1 MRELV
6 ASSAHSTGSQRQL
19 RVDADLEQTIYVAT
33 PPDATYFGWLLEA
46 MNVARPF
53 ALSVHVHAL
62 DRLRERA
69 RHKARHRRLFG
80 VNRGAELRG
89 RAADYEML
97 AQEEEAGELLRE
109 LTGAER
115 AAVYELSV
123 YQSIRERGPEPDP
136 VQLAEAV
143 EQAARQLT
151 AASDAR
157 VNEGQ
162 LRQPE
167 LWQSSL
173 PVGRDVARLTRK
185 YVTRNVGDTVP
196 LVGTRCGSPTGIPFA
211 FTEPGRTVEL
221 LNPFDPAHDNGT
233 MLVNAKGGGGKTFA
247 VNVILARCLAHGM
260 SGYVLDRAGHYS
272 FLCSLIPG
280 ARHITIGASGDEHA
294 VNPWDVEDPARP
306 PAEKITYLVGLHALL
321 VGDHQAAG
329 DSYGLDAL
337 ERNLLEVAIRAAYHR
352 AAREQLEPRESL
364 LRDELRR
371 RADQENEAGATEVA
385 SKLRTLV
392 GAAGVVLRGGLLR
405 VSARPAHKRARG
417 RAAGRVRYPQGA
429 QGGRCG
435 GDVRARGAR
444 LWADRA
450 PARPAPARA

>member
-1 MRELV
+1 MLGELDAAQDAQEAVRAALALRELV
-6 ASSAHSTGSQRQL
+6 ASSAHSTDSQRQL

-97 AQEEEAGELLRE
+97 AQEEEAGELLKE

-371 RADQENEAGATEVA
+371 RADEENEAGATEVA
-385 SKLRTLV
+385 SKLRTLSERL
-392 GAAGVVLRGGLLR
+392 A
-405 VSARPAHKRARG
+405 SF
-417 RAAGRVRYPQGA
+417 
-429 QGGRCG
+429 CG
-435 GDVRARGAR
+435 
-444 LWADRA
+444 
-450 PARPAPARA
+450 